1 MEKGLPVTG
10 AAARLGVTERT
21 MFAWIADGR
30 VRTIEATVTTPR
42 LVPLSEI
49 ERLRTAP
56 KPKRKHK
63 SNPTLVAAPVS
74 DNKTAA
80 AGGD

>member
-30 VRTIEATVTTPR
+30 VRTIEATATTPR
-42 LVPLSEI
+42 LVPLTEI
-49 ERLRTAP
+49 ERLKSEP
-56 KPKRKHK
+56 KKRKPK
-63 SNPTLVAAPVS
+63 SNPALTAAQSVDS
-74 DNKTAA
+74 KTAA